1 MSLLFRSQRAASL
14 TDLGVPPRGMA
25 PRTGLA
31 RVTPDSALRS
41 SAVWACLRLRADLIS
56 TMPIDVY
63 RRVGGVQV
71 EMTKPVVLV
80 TPGGEQ
86 VPITEWL
93 YSSQVDLDRNG
104 NDVGIITAVDGQGKP
119 ARIDLQDLS
128 TVKVRG
134 RGSEIVEWTISGKT
148 YSPSEVWHE
157 KQYTL
162 PGIPLG
168 LSPIAYAA
176 WSIGGYLS
184 AQQFALD
191 WFASDANPSGT
202 LRHTTEENI
211 SAKVA
216 QVMKDRFK
224 VAVSNRDIFVTGTDW
239 EYTPATADASQAAF
253 LEQMR
258 YGVTDIA
265 RFLGVPGDMI
275 DAEATTGSITYANV
289 TQRNLQLLIL
299 NLGPAIVRREAALS
313 RLLAQ
318 PRYVKFNTDAIL
330 RMDPQARGAALLA
343 RVAGRTLAPSE
354 ARELDNLP
362 PFTPEQIAEFAALFP
377 AKTSPQPGSTPTPN
391 GGAT

>member
-1 MSLLFRSQRAASL
+1 MSLLFRSQRAFSL
-14 TDLGVPPRGMA
+14 TDVGVQSRGTV
-25 PRTGLA
+25 PRTGTA
-31 RVTPDSALRS
+31 RVTPDSALRA

-56 TMPIDVY
+56 TMPVDVY
-63 RRVGGVQV
+63 RRVNGVQLEV
-71 EMTKPVVLV
+71 PKPPILAM
-80 TPGGEQ
+80 PGGER

-104 NDVGIITAVDGQGKP
+104 NAVGIITARDGAGRP

-128 TVKVRG
+128 TVTTRG
-134 RGSEIVEWTISGKT
+134 KGSEILEWRIGGRV
-148 YSPSEVWHE
+148 YDPADVWHE

-168 LSPIAYAA
+168 LAPIAYAA
-176 WSIGGYLS
+176 WSVGGYLS

-191 WFASDANPSGT
+191 WFASDANPAGT
-202 LRHTTEENI
+202 LRHTSEENI

-224 VAVSNRDIFVTGTDW
+224 VAVANRDIFVTGTDW
-239 EYTPATADASQAAF
+239 EYTPASADASQAAF

-275 DAEATTGSITYANV
+275 DAESTTGSITYANV

-299 NLGPAIVRREAALS
+299 NLGPAIVRREVALS
-313 RLLAQ
+313 NLLAA
-318 PRYVKFNTDAIL
+318 PRYVKLNTDAVL

-362 PFTPEQIAEFAALFP
+362 PFTDAQIAEFDRLFARSAANP
-377 AKTSPQPGSTPTPN
+377 SPTAP
-391 GGAT
+391 GGAP